1 MENDVIEIEHIVKKY
16 KDVYALK
23 DVSLSIGENMLFG
36 LLGVNGAGKTTLIKI
51 LSGLCPKDEGKVHI
65 CGYDIDKDISK
76 IHSLINL
83 SPQET
88 ALCVNLDVIENLRFF
103 MDIYS
108 KRDEE
113 YLKELV
119 MMFSLQDVLNKKV
132 KHLSGGF
139 QRRLSLAIALVSKPK
154 VLFLDEP
161 TLGLDVISRRQLWKI
176 LERLKHGM
184 TILLTSHYLEEM
196 EALSDKVAILSKGR
210 ILSQGSVQEIK
221 MKEKASTLEEAFLSL
236 VEGEDR

>member
-1 MENDVIEIEHIVKKY
+1 
-16 KDVYALK
+16 
-23 DVSLSIGENMLFG
+23 
-36 LLGVNGAGKTTLIKI
+36 
-51 LSGLCPKDEGKVHI
+51 
-65 CGYDIDKDISK
+65 
-76 IHSLINL
+76 
-83 SPQET
+83 
-88 ALCVNLDVIENLRFF
+88 

-119 MMFSLQDVLNKKV
+119 TMFSLQDVLNKKV

-139 QRRLSLAIALVSKPK
+139 QRRLSLAIALVSKPR